1 MCFVESGG
9 LGMVLAE
16 LETLARLQ
24 LDVTVVVFN
33 DATLTLKQIEGQG
46 GTGAVGYR
54 TVDFAGIAKA
64 MNVRR
69 RGGGRPGT
77 GGGARSA
84 GCRPSAHRRAGRPSA
99 YTHVIRTIRG

>member
-1 MCFVESGG
+1 MCLVQSGG

-54 TVDFAGIAKA
+54 TVDFAGIATA
-64 MNVRR
+64 MSVPDVAVEDVPELEAALTQ
-69 RGGGRPGT
+69 PG
-77 GGGARSA
+77 A
-84 GCRPSAHRRAGRPSA
+84 GPRLIDAQVDPP
-99 YTHVIRTIRG
+99 RTRT